1 MTSQNLKDQEKSMDM
16 NAMRNWRW
24 MILLMHSNSF
34 RVHRK
39 IEILKRSNQQGKE
52 KKRSAV
58 LAMIIG
64 PLKISVIQ
72 TL

>member
-1 MTSQNLKDQEKSMDM
+1 MDM

-52 KKRSAV
+52 KKKVGSSRNDHWS
-58 LAMIIG
+58 IENFS
-64 PLKISVIQ
+64 PPNTLKKKKSKK
-72 TL
+72 